1 MGFDRARGGVLKSC
15 HIAGRRGDRWGGHG
29 VQAIAATLLA
39 VLLSAPADGC
49 RRQPKATPSAVEVR
63 VPDQEARDFT
73 LTESLE
79 GRKNWT
85 LHAVYAA
92 MYNNQNLVDARTVR
106 IEFFDKDGKKFS
118 TLLADEGRVY
128 QRSNDLEARGHVR
141 VTTESGIFMETDSL
155 RWQNARGKIVSDG
168 FVRVTRQHDVV
179 TGYGFESD
187 PSLDHFTLRQEVR
200 AEVRDAGE
208 DGGTP

>member
-1 MGFDRARGGVLKSC
+1 
-15 HIAGRRGDRWGGHG
+15 
-29 VQAIAATLLA
+29 
-39 VLLSAPADGC
+39 VLLSVSAPGC
-49 RRQPKATPSAVEVR
+49 RRQPASTPSGADVR
-63 VPDQEARDFT
+63 IPDQEARDFM

-85 LHAVYAA
+85 LWAAYAA
-92 MYNNQNLVDARTVR
+92 MYNNQSLVDARTVR
-106 IEFFDKDGKKFS
+106 IEFFDQDGKRFS

-155 RWQNARGKIVSDG
+155 RWQNTRGKIVSDG
-168 FVRVTRQHDVV
+168 FVRVTRQHDIV

-187 PSLDHFTLRQEVR
+187 PSLDHFTLRQQVR
-200 AEVRDAGE
+200 AEVRDTGE
-208 DGGTP
+208 QGGTP

>member
-1 MGFDRARGGVLKSC
+1 MLKSC
-15 HIAGRRGDRWGGHG
+15 
-29 VQAIAATLLA
+29 QLAATLLA
-39 VLLSAPADGC
+39 TLLCVPATGC
-49 RRQPKATPSAVEVR
+49 RRQQASTPSGVEVR
-63 VPDQEARDFT
+63 IPDQEARNFM

-85 LHAVYAA
+85 LWAEYAA
-92 MYNNQNLVDARTVR
+92 MYNNQSLVDARTVR
-106 IEFFDKDGKKFS
+106 IEFFDKDGKRFS

-128 QRSNDLEARGHVR
+128 QRANDLEARGHVR

-155 RWQNARGKIVSDG
+155 RWQNARAKIVSDG
-168 FVRVTRQHDVV
+168 FVRVTRQHDIV

-187 PSLDHFTLRQEVR
+187 PSLDHFTLRREVR

-208 DGGTP
+208 QGVAP

>member
-1 MGFDRARGGVLKSC
+1 MLKSC
-15 HIAGRRGDRWGGHG
+15 QAGTGGDPRTADGARTI
-29 VQAIAATLLA
+29 VTVLLA
-39 VLLSAPADGC
+39 VLLVVPTVGC
-49 RRQPKATPSAVEVR
+49 RRQPTSNPSAGDVR

-92 MYNNQNLVDARTVR
+92 MYNNQSLVDARTVR

-200 AEVRDAGE
+200 AEVRDTGE